1 MCKVWALRCL
11 DRQSKNRKVGHQR
24 SECELNQEDGCFM
37 DYHGILV
44 WICRFESSFWASE
57 FFSDGCHR
65 LEAHSADTRN
75 PKGGEVPAGGRFCS
89 LGRLH
94 AADLQQICSRFAADC
109 SRLQLIAVRKEF
121 CNKVVFSN
129 VFVAD

>member
-1 MCKVWALRCL
+1 MCKVWALSCL

-57 FFSDGCHR
+57 IFLMAATDLR
-65 LEAHSADTRN
+65 LIQQTLETRRVV
-75 PKGGEVPAGGRFCS
+75 KCLRVEDSV
-89 LGRLH
+89 LW
-94 AADLQQICSRFAADC
+94 AACMQQICSRFAADC